1 MNCEHFQKRIQHRL
15 DDRLALD
22 DDLEM
27 IEHANGCESCL
38 AHLQAWRSIEM
49 VIDAAS
55 AARPEHPSLTL
66 EPVFYRIAAI
76 AASALIT
83 FSLITWNRSE
93 TAGQFVS
100 INQATVSTELESIN
114 VDSAVDALKWWQT
127 VSQGEWLAQTMPTVR
142 SVQEGVAPLGRS
154 LMQLVTILTVGGS
167 DSISE
172 ADPIGSP
179 GNVDESSQTS

>member
-1 MNCEHFQKRIQHRL
+1 MNCEHLQNRMQHRL

-49 VIDAAS
+49 VIDATS
-55 AARPEHPSLTL
+55 AARPEHQSQTL
-66 EPVFYRIAAI
+66 GPVFYRIAAI
-76 AASALIT
+76 AASALIA

-93 TAGQFVS
+93 TAGQFAS
-100 INQATVSTELESIN
+100 TNQATDSAESESID
-114 VDSAVDALKWWQT
+114 VASTLDALKWWQT

-154 LMQLVTILTVGGS
+154 LMQLVTILTVGPS

-179 GNVDESSQTS
+179 GNVGESSQTS